1 MAPGT
6 VEAMFAKQD
15 KYFSK
20 SEGMFYFQ
28 VDSNGTQCLL
38 YWRVDSKQKITHLP
52 NLVALGIVQEEG
64 TAAAIAEVGTHY
76 INIACCNNG
85 QHTSRAGVCFEILST
100 QQK

>member
-15 KYFSK
+15 KSFSK

-76 INIACCNNG
+76 INIACCNKWAT
-85 QHTSRAGVCFEILST
+85 HIKSRGVL
-100 QQK
+100 